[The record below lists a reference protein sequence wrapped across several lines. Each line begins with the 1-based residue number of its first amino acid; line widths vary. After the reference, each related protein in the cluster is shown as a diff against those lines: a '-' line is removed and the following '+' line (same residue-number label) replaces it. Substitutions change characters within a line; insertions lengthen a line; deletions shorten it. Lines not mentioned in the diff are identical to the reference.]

1 MNEAVKSML
10 GRYELRQATDYENAL
25 KEIIQEIAL
34 LGLWRAKFFERAAF
48 YGGSAL
54 RILHGLD
61 RFSEDLDFSLLAP
74 DARFPLERYLKAVE
88 SELTAFGFSVTVEKK
103 TKSAKS
109 AIESAFIK
117 GNTAHNLLVVEAAPA
132 VVGTPHP
139 GKQLKIK
146 VEVDTDPPGAFTT
159 EAKYLFTP
167 IPFSVVV
174 YAPPSLFAGKMHAI
188 LCRNWGTRVKGR
200 DWYDLLWYV
209 GRKTPLDL
217 AHLEARMRQTGH
229 YDGKGALTEKRFR
242 ALLAE
247 RIAALDIG
255 QARRDV
261 MPLLRDARSA
271 DAWSKELFTAA
282 AGAIVCG

>member
-1 MNEAVKSML
+1 MNEAVKGML
-10 GRYELRQATDYENAL
+10 GRYELRTTTDHENAL

-74 DARFPLERYLKAVE
+74 DGRFPLERYLKAVE

-103 TKSAKS
+103 AKTAKS

-117 GNTAHNLLVVEAAPA
+117 GNTAHNLLVVEAAPVA
-132 VVGTPHP
+132 GATHP

-217 AHLEARMRQTGH
+217 GHLEARMRQTGH
-229 YDGKGALTEKRFR
+229 YDGKGTLTEKRFR
-242 ALLAE
+242 ELLVE
-247 RIAALDIG
+247 RIASLDIG

-261 MPLLRDARSA
+261 MPLLRDGRSA
-271 DAWSKELFTAA
+271 DAWSKDLFTAA